1 MTWSEIKQFFANFTP
16 AQTQGIIETTS
27 GTPTELALYARL
39 TNNKIA
45 GQPHKFSWML
55 REYSLTLTGA
65 SSYDLK
71 ALISGFVRVRVVTG
85 NSLPN
90 GIASYVSDVDLYR
103 RTYGQHTFTIQ
114 NGVLKFDTPP
124 TSGTLTI
131 PYYTRYLVKT
141 AAGVYQQDFTAND
154 DESVIP
160 DTHIDLLLEG
170 IETYFRRKEKDKNY
184 TKTYILYDGRV
195 VNIDPFSYLITNA
208 IQEDKPIDVALFDF
222 RFEP

>member
-1 MTWSEIKQFFANFTP
+1 MTWSDIKQFFSKFTP
-16 AQTQGIIETTS
+16 AQTSGIIETTS

-55 REYSLTLTGA
+55 REYTLTLTGA

-71 ALISGFVRVRVVTG
+71 TLIPGFVRARVVTG
-85 NSLPN
+85 SGLPN

-124 TSGTLTI
+124 TSGTLVI
-131 PYYTRYLVKT
+131 PYYTSYLVKASDGT
-141 AAGVYQQDFTAND
+141 YKQDFSTD
-154 DESVIP
+154 TDVSVIP
-160 DTHIDLLLEG
+160 DQHIDLLLEG
-170 IETYFRRKEKDKNY
+170 IETYFRRKESKSNY
-184 TKTYILYDGRV
+184 TKTYVLYDGRV
-195 VNIDPFSYLITNA
+195 VNIDPFSYLIMNA